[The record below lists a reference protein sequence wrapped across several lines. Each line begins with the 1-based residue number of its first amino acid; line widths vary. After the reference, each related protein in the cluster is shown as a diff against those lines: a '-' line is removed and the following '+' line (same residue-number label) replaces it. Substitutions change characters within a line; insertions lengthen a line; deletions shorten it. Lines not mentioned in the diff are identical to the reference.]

1 MFKKMTKILT
11 SLSLVCTFAMADD
24 FITLSETLPDSKNS
38 VVEAFSYKCI
48 HCYNHHKFGT
58 LEKLR
63 EAFPNLHFKLY
74 PVSLMN
80 GEYANELNELF
91 AFAQFKDEQ
100 NGKDASYSDSL
111 SHKLA
116 DVYFVVYFINKQ
128 DNKNEVLNFLSTPK
142 AKEILNEFK
151 RANDIARTYGTPA
164 FVVNGKYQI
173 NPSAISSMQA
183 LEDIVKKLSN
193 MP

>member
-63 EAFPNLHFKLY
+63 EAFQ
-74 PVSLMN
+74 
-80 GEYANELNELF
+80 F
-91 AFAQFKDEQ
+91 AF
-100 NGKDASYSDSL
+100 
-111 SHKLA
+111 
-116 DVYFVVYFINKQ
+116 
-128 DNKNEVLNFLSTPK
+128 
-142 AKEILNEFK
+142 
-151 RANDIARTYGTPA
+151 
-164 FVVNGKYQI
+164 
-173 NPSAISSMQA
+173 
-183 LEDIVKKLSN
+183 
-193 MP
+193 